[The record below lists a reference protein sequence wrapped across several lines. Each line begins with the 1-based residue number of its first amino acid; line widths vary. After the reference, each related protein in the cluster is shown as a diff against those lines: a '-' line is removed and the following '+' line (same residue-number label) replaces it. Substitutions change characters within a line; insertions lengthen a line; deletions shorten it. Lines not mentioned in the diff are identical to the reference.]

1 VFRLIASIKQRLLAI
16 SQGDGLKVQ
25 LVRGALGVGGLRLL
39 SLPLTLGTSILLAR
53 GLGPEGYGK
62 YVFVISLTSILALPV
77 GPGLGQLVARE
88 VAKYQ
93 HGAEWGLFQG
103 LLRRAHQWAIFG
115 SAVMAAAIATLAIR
129 SASWTIGDRWTLL
142 LLAMLMLP
150 LLGLNA
156 LRGAT
161 LRGLRHPFYAQ
172 LPEMLLRPALHL
184 AIAGSLLLTGML
196 NPVTTLASQIL
207 ATALAFG
214 FGAWLLWRF
223 KPTEVGQAKPSY
235 QHREWCWALLPFTLL
250 AAASTL
256 NSQIGIL
263 TLGWLGANEDVSALQ
278 LAMSGAMMVA
288 LPLGIVNMVI
298 GPHIARA
305 QKANDKDRLQRLSR
319 QSARASLAV
328 ALPVALPLIFF
339 GGAIVELVYGQ
350 PYRNAARLP
359 LAILSFG
366 QLVNVAFGSVGM
378 FLTMSGFERDTL
390 RGQVVA
396 LLINVVSAM
405 VLIPHMGAVG
415 AALAVAIGFVTW
427 NIVLAI
433 SLVNRLKIRPSA
445 F

>member
-1 VFRLIASIKQRLLAI
+1 
-16 SQGDGLKVQ
+16 
-25 LVRGALGVGGLRLL
+25 
-39 SLPLTLGTSILLAR
+39 
-53 GLGPEGYGK
+53 
-62 YVFVISLTSILALPV
+62 
-77 GPGLGQLVARE
+77 
-88 VAKYQ
+88 
-93 HGAEWGLFQG
+93 
-103 LLRRAHQWAIFG
+103 
-115 SAVMAAAIATLAIR
+115 
-129 SASWTIGDRWTLL
+129 
-142 LLAMLMLP
+142 
-150 LLGLNA
+150 
-156 LRGAT
+156 
-161 LRGLRHPFYAQ
+161 
-172 LPEMLLRPALHL
+172 
-184 AIAGSLLLTGML
+184 
-196 NPVTTLASQIL
+196 
-207 ATALAFG
+207 
-214 FGAWLLWRF
+214 
-223 KPTEVGQAKPSY
+223 
-235 QHREWCWALLPFTLL
+235 
-250 AAASTL
+250 
-256 NSQIGIL
+256 
-263 TLGWLGANEDVSALQ
+263 
-278 LAMSGAMMVA
+278 MMVA